1 MSISLKRFLR
11 SHLRILRKVL
21 FEKVKWARQNAG
33 NNRYL
38 LGSSGYKSGK
48 IKAFPKKVSKF
59 FGNSEIIRTFAP
71 LEPAKPLNDAQMCG
85 SFYFYTM
92 SNRVPFQK
100 SYTNAHDLVR
110 LLQSRGLT
118 VTDTAKAESYLEYIG
133 YYRLSAYM
141 YPLLQMPKNQHRYKP
156 NTSFNQVMM
165 LYRFDKKLRLLIF
178 NEIEKIE
185 VAVRS
190 AIVNTGSEMTNDP
203 FWMTDR
209 RNFIDAGKFRHTM
222 DLIDGELRRSR
233 EDFIDHFK
241 QTYSDAYPPAW
252 ILAEVLPF
260 GVLTNIYSNIRVPR
274 IKKRIAQKFGL
285 QVAPFES
292 WLTIVALTRNSCC
305 HHARVWNKQ
314 NTIRPMMPNRM
325 TGRWI
330 SLPTDPLRIY
340 FNLCI
345 IKYFLDVISPQNDM
359 KVKIDT
365 LLVNYPDI
373 DIAAMGFPQGW
384 ENEPVW
390 Q

>member
-1 MSISLKRFLR
+1 
-11 SHLRILRKVL
+11 
-21 FEKVKWARQNAG
+21 
-33 NNRYL
+33 
-38 LGSSGYKSGK
+38 
-48 IKAFPKKVSKF
+48 
-59 FGNSEIIRTFAP
+59 
-71 LEPAKPLNDAQMCG
+71 
-85 SFYFYTM
+85 
-92 SNRVPFQK
+92 
-100 SYTNAHDLVR
+100 
-110 LLQSRGLT
+110 LT

-209 RNFIDAGKFRHTM
+209 NNFIDAGKFRHTM

-260 GVLTNIYSNIRVPR
+260 GVLTNIYSNIRVHR

-325 TGRWI
+325 TGNWI
-330 SLPTDPLRIY
+330 SLQTDPLRVY
-340 FNLCI
+340 FDLCI

-359 KVKIDT
+359 KAKIDT
-365 LLVNYPDI
+365 LLANYPDI
-373 DIAAMGFPQGW
+373 DTAAMGFPRGW
-384 ENEPVW
+384 ENEPLW

>member
-1 MSISLKRFLR
+1 M
-11 SHLRILRKVL
+11 
-21 FEKVKWARQNAG
+21 
-33 NNRYL
+33 NN
-38 LGSSGYKSGK
+38 K
-48 IKAFPKKVSKF
+48 
-59 FGNSEIIRTFAP
+59 
-71 LEPAKPLNDAQMCG
+71 
-85 SFYFYTM
+85 
-92 SNRVPFQK
+92 VPFQK
-100 SYTNAHDLVR
+100 PYTNAHDLVK

-118 VTDTAKAESYLEYIG
+118 ITDTAKAESYLEYIG

-141 YPLLQMPKNQHRYKP
+141 YPLLQTPKNQHHYKP
-156 NTSFNQVMM
+156 NTSFAQVMM

-203 FWMTDR
+203 FWMTNSQ
-209 RNFIDAGKFRHTM
+209 NFIDAKKFQHTI
-222 DLIDGELRRSR
+222 DLIDAELRRSR

-241 QTYSDAYPPAW
+241 QTYSNPYPPAW

-260 GVLTNIYSNIRVPR
+260 GVLTNIYSNIRIPR
-274 IKKRIAQKFGL
+274 IKKRIAQRFGL

-314 NTIRPMMPNRM
+314 NTIRPMIPNRM

-330 SLPTDPLRIY
+330 SLATDSLRVY
-340 FNLCI
+340 FDLCI
-345 IKYFLDVISPQNDM
+345 IKYFLNIISPKNDM
-359 KVKIDT
+359 TSKLKT
-365 LLVNYPDI
+365 LLTLYPGI

-384 ENEPVW
+384 EYEPVW